1 MIIIREFYSSDSVSL
16 IGVVELETE
25 ASMMTVSCRL
35 TDFVIDKLL
44 PENLLEILC
53 SFQFSS
59 PDALLREH
67 S

>member
-1 MIIIREFYSSDSVSL
+1 MSL

>member
-1 MIIIREFYSSDSVSL
+1 MIREFYSSDSVSL
-16 IGVVELETE
+16 IGVVEFEIE

-35 TDFVIDKLL
+35 TGFVIDKLFT
-44 PENLLEILC
+44 ENLLEILC

-59 PDALLREH
+59 PDTLLREH